1 MTNMLS
7 TRLLGLGLCG
17 AFAYTMLATGCG
29 ADDNPSLFDDA
40 GNGNKIDAGG
50 KCGITGCVG
59 GDAGDGGRAC
69 IGLECDVPK
78 TCASGPS
85 ATSIR
90 GAVYDPSGKLPLYN
104 VIVYVPQTR
113 DPLPP
118 LVNGAT
124 CDRCGAL
131 AQSPVASALT
141 DEKGEFLLSG
151 IPAGND
157 IPLVIQVGKWRKQLK
172 LKIDACKEHTF
183 NAKDA
188 SNRETVMRL
197 PGKQSEGEMPQ
208 IAISTGT
215 ADPLPCLLPRMG
227 IDASEFTA
235 PTGNGKVHVF
245 KGNGGNISGV
255 TGNDADKT
263 LWNSVANLKK
273 YDMVM
278 LSCEG
283 GERNET
289 KSAGDKTNLRDYL
302 DTGGRVFATHYHYTW
317 FKNGPDDVKSVATWG
332 STQGADNATNT
343 YAIDTSFPKGMSFG
357 KWLQNVSASADG
369 ANITLNDVAKSVSD
383 TNAKS
388 LNWISKPNDTYK
400 VKYMSFNTPV
410 AKPVDE
416 QCGKAVLSDIHV
428 SAGADASNPPVSC
441 GNADLTAQEK
451 ALVFL
456 LMDLSSCVQND
467 REKPKQPE
475 GPK

>member
-317 FKNGPDDVKSVATWG
+317 FKNSPQPDWQQTADWG
-332 STQGADNATNT
+332 SGAGSDGVH
-343 YAIDTSFPKGMSFG
+343 DVDMSFPKGAAFAEWLLAVNASSTLG
-357 KWLQNVSASADG
+357 KIQLTEIRDSLKGVRAPAQSWIQKDANNVRYF
-369 ANITLNDVAKSVSD
+369 T
-383 TNAKS
+383 
-388 LNWISKPNDTYK
+388 
-400 VKYMSFNTPV
+400 FNTPT
-410 AKPVDE
+410 AAPPEE
-416 QCGKAVLSDIHV
+416 QCGRAVMSDLHV
-428 SAGADASNPPVSC
+428 AGMSAGGQQFPAGCPAPGGLS
-441 GNADLTAQEK
+441 AQQK
-451 ALVFL
+451 ALEFL
-456 LMDLSSCVQND
+456 FYDLSGCVQAD
-467 REKPKQPE
+467 TDPPQPPK
-475 GPK
+475 